1 MASANCEQ
9 KAEINAAAEWNQMLF
24 DNDFLLPEKYT
35 PKKNEIINAPVSQS
49 TKGTCNGKPYE
60 CNVGDILNKCS
71 SCPEYVAELQIK
83 KQFINEYVRK
93 KCNNSTEPT
102 ATSGATAS
110 DENNQPSGS
119 AAPKTTSATTT
130 SVTPNCKKNDMNLL
144 LSTYCDDEGYI
155 STNKK
160 AYGTYSTTK
169 NSIKFGCYKYRNHD
183 ITNLKKEVANTCG
196 ISETQVTILNNLER
210 DSNQINKSTK
220 KLAKPSGVTCG
231 MNRNLGILKEEDF
244 DGVCAPTECLTPRWE
259 LSGRGKRAK
268 CVEQKCEFKHGTGE
282 WTPDGN
288 TWKCTLTT
296 CKNGYDKNENGNAC
310 IEQLKKCTDDQ
321 IQQLPNATK
330 TGLKKGTQTCI
341 AQECKC
347 GFKLK
352 NDACVEWAED
362 EPCTA
367 DTKPALP
374 RNANSAIMKCDGKK
388 AYCEITAC
396 KDGYKHDTEK
406 NKCSRDGESDA
417 DEEDDM
423 DAPSNDEDKKTEPN
437 EPSLSETDSQAK
449 IDELRDN
456 AEAMRA
462 KEQSTANKLLGAAA
476 IGTTGIGA
484 MQTASAMAEQNADAD
499 AERTMRAYLATFHCD
514 YGAGKSIQGGQSN
527 IDLPG
532 GNELIGLYSEYVN
545 LANDLKVRK
554 NALNIRPGIE
564 SEPILDA
571 ATSGLYDDVAI
582 GKTSGAYTSL
592 ARALMDPNG
601 ADAAAWA
608 QQKSDT
614 ADRKKA
620 GMITAGIGVAG
631 SLAANL
637 AINHFENKKSKILTE
652 LQTEIADIP
661 PQTAPCPNGTTGDQ
675 HPNCTCNDKI
685 YNPNSKSCEPCPGN
699 QIVNNNN
706 CQCPANLP
714 LWDTEQNKC
723 IARPVSCTPQCTPTE
738 GDHLIVLQDCSC
750 TCDDGYNYK
759 NGQCVCESPKQF
771 LAPSG
776 ECVNIVTQ
784 QVTVPKITNNYTY
797 TIVSTH
803 TTVDK
808 ASLPAGSL
816 FKIGSAELLDQAKQ
830 PLDNF
835 IAQLSES
842 GYTDCKISITGY
854 TDPVGNPNN
863 NLTLSRKRAQ
873 AVEDYFNG
881 KKAGNKLIETISSTG
896 LGEANCTCGAGKL
909 PDDASNTIN
918 GQKINY
924 NDSDYKICK
933 GQDSNYPLSG
943 NVRYA
948 PCRRVD
954 ITVNCDHNTTQT
966 TTQTTTYT
974 TTNE

>member
-1 MASANCEQ
+1 MKKLLLIFSIFTITTLPAMASANCEQ

-49 TKGTCNGKPYE
+49 TKGICNGKPYE

-102 ATSGATAS
+102 AIS
-110 DENNQPSGS
+110 DAKE
-119 AAPKTTSATTT
+119 
-130 SVTPNCKKNDMNLL
+130 VTVTICNPD
-144 LSTYCDDEGYI
+144 
-155 STNKK
+155 
-160 AYGTYSTTK
+160 TK
-169 NSIKFGCYKYRNHD
+169 NG
-183 ITNLKKEVANTCG
+183 ITEKKDYG
-196 ISETQVTILNNLER
+196 
-210 DSNQINKSTK
+210 
-220 KLAKPSGVTCG
+220 
-231 MNRNLGILKEEDF
+231 
-244 DGVCAPTECLTPRWE
+244 GVCAPTKCLTPRWE
-259 LSGRGKRAK
+259 LSGNDKRAK

-282 WTPDGN
+282 WTVDGD
-288 TWKCTLTT
+288 TWKCTLKT
-296 CKNGYDKNENGNAC
+296 CKNGYDKNENDNAC
-310 IEQLKKCTDDQ
+310 IEQLKKCTDAQ
-321 IQQLPNATK
+321 IQRHPNATK

-347 GFKLK
+347 GFKLE
-352 NDACVEWAED
+352 NDACVEWGEN
-362 EPCTA
+362 EPCTR

-374 RNANSAIMKCDGKK
+374 RNATSAIMKCDGKK
-388 AYCEITAC
+388 AYCKITDC
-396 KDGYKHDTEK
+396 KDGYKHNEEK
-406 NKCSRDGESDA
+406 NKCSRAGEPDA
-417 DEEDDM
+417 DKDD
-423 DAPSNDEDKKTEPN
+423 DTATTDTSQPN
-437 EPSLSETDSQAK
+437 EPSPSETDSQAK

-499 AERTMRAYLATFHCD
+499 AERTMRAYLATFHCN

-723 IARPVSCTPQCTPTE
+723 IARPVSCTPQCTPTD
-738 GDHLIVLQDCSC
+738 GDHLIVLQDCRC
-750 TCDDGYNYK
+750 TCDDGYDYK

-784 QVTVPKITNNYTY
+784 QVTVPKITNNHTY

-842 GYTDCKISITGY
+842 GYTNCQITITGY
-854 TDPVGNPNN
+854 TDPVGSSASNK
-863 NLTLSRKRAQ
+863 TLSINRAE
-873 AVEDYFNG
+873 AVKEYFEG
-881 KKAGNKLIETISSTG
+881 KKAGNQAIKTISSSG
-896 LGEANCTCGAGKL
+896 FGEANCTCGAGKL
-909 PDDASNTIN
+909 PGDTPDTIN
-918 GQKINY
+918 GQKIDY
-924 NDSDYKICK
+924 NNQDYKICK
-933 GQDSNYPLSG
+933 NKDSNYPLSD

-954 ITVNCDHNTTQT
+954 ITVNCDQETTQT

-974 TTNE
+974 STN

>member
-1 MASANCEQ
+1 M
-9 KAEINAAAEWNQMLF
+9 KK
-24 DNDFLLPEKYT
+24 LLLIFSIFT
-35 PKKNEIINAPVSQS
+35 I
-49 TKGTCNGKPYE
+49 
-60 CNVGDILNKCS
+60 
-71 SCPEYVAELQIK
+71 
-83 KQFINEYVRK
+83 
-93 KCNNSTEPT
+93 
-102 ATSGATAS
+102 
-110 DENNQPSGS
+110 
-119 AAPKTTSATTT
+119 TTLPALAATTL
-130 SVTPNCKKNDMNLL
+130 VTPNCTESDMNSL
-144 LSTYCDDEGYI
+144 LSNYCDDEGYI
-155 STNKK
+155 YTSTNKQ
-160 AYGTYSTTK
+160 AYGTYSTAK

-210 DSNQINKSTK
+210 DSNQINQSTK
-220 KLAKPSGVTCG
+220 KTAKPSGVICG
-231 MNRNLGILKEEDF
+231 MDRNLGILKEEDY
-244 DGVCAPTECLTPRWE
+244 DGVCVPTECLRPRWE
-259 LSGRGKRAK
+259 LSGNGKRAK

-282 WTPDGN
+282 WTPDGD

-296 CKNGYDKNENGNAC
+296 CKNGYDKNENGDD
-310 IEQLKKCTDDQ
+310 EQ
-321 IQQLPNATK
+321 
-330 TGLKKGTQTCI
+330 TQ
-341 AQECKC
+341 
-347 GFKLK
+347 
-352 NDACVEWAED
+352 
-362 EPCTA
+362 
-367 DTKPALP
+367 
-374 RNANSAIMKCDGKK
+374 
-388 AYCEITAC
+388 
-396 KDGYKHDTEK
+396 
-406 NKCSRDGESDA
+406 
-417 DEEDDM
+417 
-423 DAPSNDEDKKTEPN
+423 PN
-437 EPSLSETDSQAK
+437 EPSPSETDSQAK

-462 KEQSTANKLLGAAA
+462 KEQSTANRLLGAAG
-476 IGTTGIGA
+476 IVTTGIGA

-514 YGAGKSIQGGQSN
+514 YGAGKSVQGGQSN

-723 IARPVSCTPQCTPTE
+723 IARPVSCTPQCTPTD
-738 GDHLIVLQDCSC
+738 GDHLIVLQDCRC
-750 TCDDGYNYK
+750 TCDDGYDYK

-784 QVTVPKITNNYTY
+784 
-797 TIVSTH
+797 
-803 TTVDK
+803 
-808 ASLPAGSL
+808 
-816 FKIGSAELLDQAKQ
+816 
-830 PLDNF
+830 
-835 IAQLSES
+835 
-842 GYTDCKISITGY
+842 
-854 TDPVGNPNN
+854 
-863 NLTLSRKRAQ
+863 
-873 AVEDYFNG
+873 
-881 KKAGNKLIETISSTG
+881 
-896 LGEANCTCGAGKL
+896 
-909 PDDASNTIN
+909 
-918 GQKINY
+918 
-924 NDSDYKICK
+924 
-933 GQDSNYPLSG
+933 
-943 NVRYA
+943 
-948 PCRRVD
+948 
-954 ITVNCDHNTTQT
+954 
-966 TTQTTTYT
+966 
-974 TTNE
+974 

>member
-1 MASANCEQ
+1 MKKLLLIFSIFAITTLPAMASANSKQ

-49 TKGTCNGKPYE
+49 TEGTCNGKPYK
-60 CNVGDILNKCS
+60 CNVGDILNECS
-71 SCPEYVAELQIK
+71 PCPEFVAELQIEE
-83 KQFINEYVRK
+83 QFINEYVRK

-102 ATSGATAS
+102 ATSGAK
-110 DENNQPSGS
+110 E
-119 AAPKTTSATTT
+119 
-130 SVTPNCKKNDMNLL
+130 VTVTKCNPD
-144 LSTYCDDEGYI
+144 
-155 STNKK
+155 
-160 AYGTYSTTK
+160 TK
-169 NSIKFGCYKYRNHD
+169 NG
-183 ITNLKKEVANTCG
+183 ITAKK
-196 ISETQVTILNNLER
+196 
-210 DSNQINKSTK
+210 
-220 KLAKPSGVTCG
+220 
-231 MNRNLGILKEEDF
+231 DF
-244 DGVCAPTECLTPRWE
+244 DGVCVPTECLSPRWE
-259 LSGRGKRAK
+259 LSDNDKRAK
-268 CVEQKCEFKHGTGE
+268 CVEQKCKIENGTGE

-288 TWKCTLTT
+288 TWKCTLKR
-296 CKNGYDKNENGNAC
+296 CKK
-310 IEQLKKCTDDQ
+310 
-321 IQQLPNATK
+321 
-330 TGLKKGTQTCI
+330 
-341 AQECKC
+341 
-347 GFKLK
+347 
-352 NDACVEWAED
+352 
-362 EPCTA
+362 
-367 DTKPALP
+367 
-374 RNANSAIMKCDGKK
+374 
-388 AYCEITAC
+388 
-396 KDGYKHDTEK
+396 GYKHDKEK
-406 NKCSRDGESDA
+406 NKCSRDGEPDA
-417 DEEDDM
+417 NEDD
-423 DAPSNDEDKKTEPN
+423 DTATTDTSPSNDEDEQTQQN
-437 EPSLSETDSQAK
+437 ESRLSETDPLAK

-462 KEQSTANKLLGAAA
+462 KEQSAANKLLGAAG

-582 GKTSGAYTSL
+582 GTTSGAYTSL

-675 HPNCTCNDKI
+675 HPNCTCDDKI
-685 YNPNSKSCEPCPGN
+685 YNPNSKRCEPCLGN

-714 LWDTEQNKC
+714 LWDTEQDKC
-723 IARPVSCTPQCTPTE
+723 IARPCTPQCTPTE

-750 TCDDGYNYK
+750 TCNDGYDYK
-759 NGQCVCESPKQF
+759 NGKCVCESPKQF

-776 ECVNIVTQ
+776 KCVHFITQ
-784 QVTVPKITNNYTY
+784 QVTVPKITNNHTY
-797 TIVSTH
+797 TIVNTH

-816 FKIGSAELLDQAKQ
+816 FKIGSAELLNQAKQ
-830 PLDNF
+830 PLNNF

-842 GYTDCKISITGY
+842 GYTDCQITITGY
-854 TDPVGNPNN
+854 TDPVGNSASNK
-863 NLTLSRKRAQ
+863 TLSIKRAE
-873 AVEDYFNG
+873 AVKEYFNG
-881 KKAGNKLIETISSTG
+881 KKADNKLIKTISSSG

-909 PDDASNTIN
+909 PGDTPDTIN
-918 GQKINY
+918 GQKIDY
-924 NDSDYKICK
+924 NNQDYKICK
-933 GQDSNYPLSG
+933 NKDSNYSLSG

-954 ITVNCDHNTTQT
+954 ITVNCDQKTTQT

-974 TTNE
+974 TSQ

>member
-1 MASANCEQ
+1 MKKLLLIFSIFTITTLPAMA
-9 KAEINAAAEWNQMLF
+9 
-24 DNDFLLPEKYT
+24 
-35 PKKNEIINAPVSQS
+35 APVSGTVLNEKNEPLVHATIS
-49 TKGTCNGKPYE
+49 YNNAGTTEGTITNSNGYFKFEDVPDNTKLKVSFAGYLTKEITPGENQTIRMEPDPIILEGIAVVACNGDKAK
-60 CNVGDILNKCS
+60 GIKAQKKIDGKCYPS
-71 SCPEYVAELQIK
+71 ACV
-83 KQFINEYVRK
+83 
-93 KCNNSTEPT
+93 EPRWT
-102 ATSGATAS
+102 LSGAS
-110 DENNQPSGS
+110 
-119 AAPKTTSATTT
+119 
-130 SVTPNCKKNDMNLL
+130 KN
-144 LSTYCDDEGYI
+144 
-155 STNKK
+155 
-160 AYGTYSTTK
+160 
-169 NSIKFGCYKYRNHD
+169 
-183 ITNLKKEVANTCG
+183 
-196 ISETQVTILNNLER
+196 
-210 DSNQINKSTK
+210 
-220 KLAKPSGVTCG
+220 
-231 MNRNLGILKEEDF
+231 
-244 DGVCAPTECLTPRWE
+244 
-259 LSGRGKRAK
+259 AK

-282 WTPDGN
+282 WTPDGD

-296 CKNGYDKNENGNAC
+296 CENGYDKN
-310 IEQLKKCTDDQ
+310 
-321 IQQLPNATK
+321 
-330 TGLKKGTQTCI
+330 
-341 AQECKC
+341 
-347 GFKLK
+347 
-352 NDACVEWAED
+352 
-362 EPCTA
+362 
-367 DTKPALP
+367 
-374 RNANSAIMKCDGKK
+374 
-388 AYCEITAC
+388 
-396 KDGYKHDTEK
+396 KDGT
-406 NKCSRDGESDA
+406 KCVAGE
-417 DEEDDM
+417 
-423 DAPSNDEDKKTEPN
+423 
-437 EPSLSETDSQAK
+437 LSKSDSQAK

-499 AERTMRAYLATFHCD
+499 AERTMRAYLATFHCN
-514 YGAGKSIQGGQSN
+514 YGAGKSVQGGQSN

-582 GKTSGAYTSL
+582 GTTSGAYTSL

-675 HPNCTCNDKI
+675 HPNCTCDKKI

-723 IARPVSCTPQCTPTE
+723 IARQCTPQCTPTE
-738 GDHLIVLQDCSC
+738 GDHLIVLQDCRC
-750 TCDDGYNYK
+750 TCDDGYDYK
-759 NGQCVCESPKQF
+759 NGKCVCESPKQF

-776 ECVNIVTQ
+776 ECVDIVTQ
-784 QVTVPKITNNYTY
+784 QVTVPKITNNHTY

-816 FKIGSAELLDQAKQ
+816 FKIGSAELLSQAKQ

-842 GYTDCKISITGY
+842 GYTNCQITITGY
-854 TDPVGNPNN
+854 TDPVGSSASNK
-863 NLTLSRKRAQ
+863 TLSINRAE
-873 AVEDYFNG
+873 AVKKYFEG
-881 KKAGNKLIETISSTG
+881 KKAGNQAIKTISSSG
-896 LGEANCTCGAGKL
+896 LGEDNCTCGAGKL
-909 PDDASNTIN
+909 PGDVSNTIN
-918 GQKINY
+918 GQEINY

-933 GQDSNYPLSG
+933 GQDSNYTLSS
-943 NVRYA
+943 NERYA

-954 ITVNCDHNTTQT
+954 ITVNCDQETTQT

-974 TTNE
+974 TTN